1 MAKLKILFESSLE
14 GQNTHY
20 KQFSHKTDAQND
32 GQFYYQ
38 DVKSSK

>member
-1 MAKLKILFESSLE
+1 MAKLKILFESLLE

-20 KQFSHKTDAQND
+20 KQFSHKTDARND

-38 DVKSSK
+38 DVKPSK